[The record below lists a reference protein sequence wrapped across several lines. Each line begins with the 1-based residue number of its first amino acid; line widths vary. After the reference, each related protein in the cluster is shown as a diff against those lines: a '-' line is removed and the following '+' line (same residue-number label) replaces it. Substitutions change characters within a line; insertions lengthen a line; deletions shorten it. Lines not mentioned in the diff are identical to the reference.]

1 MYKKILFVAS
11 IVLGLTSCNGDYTD
25 WVQPEQNTQ
34 QSAQPLNVT
43 IANAASQT
51 IDIASLGGDSI
62 QLVQFGLDEKVD
74 SVKDGRLALKANDKD
89 YNVDVDCNGKVAVQD
104 LQKAIV
110 YLYSPAPTER
120 TVIGVVTAT
129 GKSKTTD
136 AQLTPLYTPLK
147 SGELT
152 FVVKPQAPVIES
164 AYYLV
169 GTVNGWN
176 INDQSYKLDNGGGD
190 VYENSVFTC
199 VIPAQGGENKFKVA
213 PASAN
218 GSWDGVF
225 GAVSGA
231 ETTMGGQISCPGN
244 DIIID
249 EVANPGDMYRISVNM
264 LEFTYTIEPVS
275 NTEVWYLVGSCIGDG
290 SWGNAP
296 ENIGKALIP
305 LIPAEAGICSNVVN
319 LKAGSGFKLIKTPG
333 NWNDQWGAKDGGYV
347 KNDGGSGN
355 IEVDADGLYT
365 VSLNFKKDVLTIT
378 PYTGSTS
385 TYAIGIAGGFNGWS
399 FQAIT
404 AVQGQEHVWYSA
416 YDNSENQ
423 EGKFLIDGWASNW
436 GSDTFPYGVGV
447 QNGANIPVKAGSYTI
462 VFNDITGQYA
472 FISK

>member
-34 QSAQPLNVT
+34 QSAQTLNVT

-89 YNVDVDCNGKVAVQD
+89 YNVDVDCNGKVAVED

-199 VIPAQGGENKFKVA
+199 VIPAQGGENKFKIA

-249 EVANPGDMYRISVNM
+249 EAANPGAKYKITVNM
-264 LEFTYTIEPVS
+264 MESTYAVEAVPEIPDPIYLIGNGSGWNHEVCPVLAWDKDKQAFTGYA
-275 NTEVWYLVGSCIGDG
+275 YMDGDFKFTPRAAWDG
-290 SWGNAP
+290 EYNGNDFAQDKCSD
-296 ENIGKALIP
+296 NITLNGGGNISFSG
-305 LIPAEAGICSNVVN
+305 EAGIYLV
-319 LKAGSGFKLIKTPG
+319 
-333 NWNDQWGAKDGGYV
+333 
-347 KNDGGSGN
+347 
-355 IEVDADGLYT
+355 E
-365 VSLNFKKDVLTIT
+365 VSLENRSIKAT
-378 PYTGSTS
+378 PYVWRLVGD
-385 TYAIGIAGGFNGWS
+385 FNGW
-399 FQAIT
+399 
-404 AVQGQEHVWYSA
+404 
-416 YDNSENQ
+416 N
-423 EGKFLIDGWASNW
+423 
-436 GSDTFPYGVGV
+436 
-447 QNGANIPVKAGSYTI
+447 ANDDAQKLTYNKDAHCLE
-462 VFNDITGQYA
+462 ITGASVNANGWKFTSNGNWDVNLGGDLNDLQYNGGNLSA
-472 FISK
+472 VGTTIRLYLERTKSTKDDFKLHATVE